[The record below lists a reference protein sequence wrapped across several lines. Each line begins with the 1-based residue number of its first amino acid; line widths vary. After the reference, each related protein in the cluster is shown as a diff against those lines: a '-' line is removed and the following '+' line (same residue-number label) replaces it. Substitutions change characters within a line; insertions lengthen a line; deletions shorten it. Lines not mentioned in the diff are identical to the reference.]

1 MNDDAF
7 NRRLTAS
14 AGILLTICFIVGLSL
29 PGAPPKADDSLREI
43 ADFFI
48 DKRDSILV
56 GDFFVGFGC
65 LFLLLFAGG
74 LRRHLS
80 AGGRGQDGLADS
92 SFGGAVGGV
101 ALLLAGTA
109 VVNGIAFKA
118 ASVGQPVR
126 ADFDISNAMFAISGF
141 PFALF
146 FGAAAWAGARTGA
159 FPAWVNWLGG
169 LAALVQ
175 VVGGLVLFTDSG
187 FFAGGG
193 AIVVLTPLLGTIW
206 ALCVSALLWRGA
218 GTPAASGG
226 A

>member
-1 MNDDAF
+1 MNDDRF

-14 AGILLTICFIVGLSL
+14 AGILLTIFFIVGLSL

-43 ADFFI
+43 ANFFV
-48 DKRDSILV
+48 DKRGSILA

-65 LFLLLFAGG
+65 LFLLVFAGG
-74 LRRHLS
+74 VRRHLR
-80 AGGRGQDGLADS
+80 AAAQGDDGLAES
-92 SFGGAVGGV
+92 SFGGAVAGV

-109 VVNGIAFKA
+109 LFNAIAFKA
-118 ASVGQPVR
+118 AGIGQPLR
-126 ADFDISNAMFAISGF
+126 ADYDATNALFATAGF

-146 FGAAAWAGARTGA
+146 FGGAAWAAARAGA

-169 LAALVQ
+169 LAALAQ
-175 VVGGLVLFTDSG
+175 LLGGLVLFTKSG

-193 AIVVLTPLLGTIW
+193 EIGFLAPLVGTIW
-206 ALCVSALLWRGA
+206 ALCVSMLLWRGA
-218 GTPAASGG
+218 GTPVASAG